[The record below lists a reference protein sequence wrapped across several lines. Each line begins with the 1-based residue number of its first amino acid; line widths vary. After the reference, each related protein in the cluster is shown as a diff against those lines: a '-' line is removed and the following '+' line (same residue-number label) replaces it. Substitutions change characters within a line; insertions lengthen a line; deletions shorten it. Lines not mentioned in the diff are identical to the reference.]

1 MSPRASSRP
10 ALSGK
15 GLSGL
20 VVVGEEEGWRGV
32 VRSEREISTMPTM
45 EAKTPSSLRQV
56 NFSVCVQ
63 APMRSVQI
71 EDVDVRMVAE
81 ATFVC

>member
-1 MSPRASSRP
+1 
-10 ALSGK
+10 
-15 GLSGL
+15 
-20 VVVGEEEGWRGV
+20 
-32 VRSEREISTMPTM
+32 M

-81 ATFVC
+81 ATLVC

>member
-1 MSPRASSRP
+1 M
-10 ALSGK
+10 
-15 GLSGL
+15 
-20 VVVGEEEGWRGV
+20 VVGGEEEGWPGV
-32 VRSEREISTMPTM
+32 VRSEREISVMPTM

-81 ATFVC
+81 ATLVC